1 MSLLSTLN
9 TYFAFWAVCRK
20 MFKVQNTATMNTEYL
35 EYTILIILFM
45 LEQGRRS
52 CNFITHS
59 NIIFLLVN
67 CEQTYLFKVSKAF

>member
-9 TYFAFWAVCRK
+9 TYFAFWAVRRK

-45 LEQGRRS
+45 LEQGHRS

-59 NIIFLLVN
+59 NNAETCSVEKQDTL
-67 CEQTYLFKVSKAF
+67 SKT